1 MEFNEAQLEAIK
13 SKGTV
18 QVIACAGAG
27 KSTALVERV
36 KRLVE
41 QGIKEEKIL
50 TVSFTNASGE
60 DLRKKLSEK
69 GLNNVSVGTFHA
81 IAKNILESLGY
92 EDLMKQP
99 NIYSVKREIERITK
113 EKDLNIEDILSWIS
127 YQKAY
132 MLSPTSKEYKD
143 KESIYEDYLLKK
155 SFKIYEDYKEKDG
168 SYDFDDWL
176 ILLHKE
182 LSEGKGR
189 TWEYVMVDEVQ
200 DLSYIQHKLVSLL
213 CSTDNIF
220 VIGDCNQCWE
230 GDCKVRLK
238 DGRIKSIKNVK
249 IGDLVEC
256 NRGGS
261 VEYKPVT
268 NITKHLSDSLMKVT
282 TQRGYEIITTL
293 NHKYITQDPVFSDNI
308 IYLYLMYSDNYG
320 FRIGLTKGGKTK
332 HLKNRLSVEHGDRMW
347 VLRQFI
353 DDNNEAYYQEEYYSL
368 KYRIPKIPYHTVGR
382 GMAMGQDNMD
392 RIFKE
397 YGSNGEQLLKDF
409 NMNFDYPNYVC
420 KNNQKQSANVKLY
433 HYAKKTEGTIHY
445 GAEFEY
451 QGKRIRKYSTDFKA
465 CYEYALQIQKDTD
478 AKSIIER
485 ISMPKINKTPYRVIL
500 GSNVMVGME
509 IPVVV
514 NGEFCADN
522 IKDIEYINEQ
532 TIVYD
537 IEVGSSGT
545 MIANNILTHNC
556 IYEWRAATPDLFEN
570 FDKNYENTK
579 VINMNTNYRSCRNI
593 VSAANEFIKPYN
605 KDYDNYKDAVANNQE
620 DGEIRCRVYP
630 DRLIEGL
637 ETAKAIKKQIDEGIK
652 PEQIAVIYR
661 NNADADAVENYLKE
675 MGIKYNIST
684 NISFFDKKEI
694 KGILAILRLIIDS
707 TDDEAFEILFKECRF
722 YPTTYYAGNLVSN
735 LITEAG
741 KKDISLYEAFMEHKW
756 NKPYESKNAQI
767 FLDYISRLKIQREK
781 GIAIGKIIENII
793 KMFKIKEYIK
803 SKYDSDTIED
813 KITSLYNI
821 TQISYGFKTIED
833 FISYCC
839 YSSAPSKKKEGAVEL
854 TTIFKSKGLEYDYVY
869 LIGLE
874 NEKFPSKR
882 STEKAEARVFYVGIT
897 RAKKGMVVSS
907 IGRSLFYNKYE
918 EAVKKLASS

>member
-36 KRLVE
+36 KKLVE

-220 VIGDCNQCWE
+220 VIGDCNQC
-230 GDCKVRLK
+230 
-238 DGRIKSIKNVK
+238 
-249 IGDLVEC
+249 
-256 NRGGS
+256 
-261 VEYKPVT
+261 
-268 NITKHLSDSLMKVT
+268 
-282 TQRGYEIITTL
+282 
-293 NHKYITQDPVFSDNI
+293 
-308 IYLYLMYSDNYG
+308 
-320 FRIGLTKGGKTK
+320 
-332 HLKNRLSVEHGDRMW
+332 
-347 VLRQFI
+347 
-353 DDNNEAYYQEEYYSL
+353 
-368 KYRIPKIPYHTVGR
+368 
-382 GMAMGQDNMD
+382 
-392 RIFKE
+392 IF
-397 YGSNGEQLLKDF
+397 
-409 NMNFDYPNYVC
+409 
-420 KNNQKQSANVKLY
+420 
-433 HYAKKTEGTIHY
+433 
-445 GAEFEY
+445 
-451 QGKRIRKYSTDFKA
+451 
-465 CYEYALQIQKDTD
+465 
-478 AKSIIER
+478 
-485 ISMPKINKTPYRVIL
+485 
-500 GSNVMVGME
+500 
-509 IPVVV
+509 
-514 NGEFCADN
+514 
-522 IKDIEYINEQ
+522 
-532 TIVYD
+532 
-537 IEVGSSGT
+537 
-545 MIANNILTHNC
+545 
-556 IYEWRAATPDLFEN
+556 EWRAATPDLFEN

-620 DGEIRCRVYP
+620 DGEIRCRIYP

-803 SKYDSDTIED
+803 SKYDSDTIDD

-907 IGRSLFYNKYE
+907 IGRSLFYDKYE
-918 EAVKKLASS
+918 EAVKKLVSS

>member
-36 KRLVE
+36 KKLVE

-81 IAKNILESLGY
+81 IAKSILENLGY
-92 EDLMKQP
+92 ENLMKQP

-220 VIGDCNQCWE
+220 VIGDCNQC
-230 GDCKVRLK
+230 
-238 DGRIKSIKNVK
+238 
-249 IGDLVEC
+249 
-256 NRGGS
+256 
-261 VEYKPVT
+261 
-268 NITKHLSDSLMKVT
+268 
-282 TQRGYEIITTL
+282 
-293 NHKYITQDPVFSDNI
+293 
-308 IYLYLMYSDNYG
+308 
-320 FRIGLTKGGKTK
+320 
-332 HLKNRLSVEHGDRMW
+332 
-347 VLRQFI
+347 
-353 DDNNEAYYQEEYYSL
+353 
-368 KYRIPKIPYHTVGR
+368 
-382 GMAMGQDNMD
+382 
-392 RIFKE
+392 IF
-397 YGSNGEQLLKDF
+397 
-409 NMNFDYPNYVC
+409 
-420 KNNQKQSANVKLY
+420 
-433 HYAKKTEGTIHY
+433 
-445 GAEFEY
+445 
-451 QGKRIRKYSTDFKA
+451 
-465 CYEYALQIQKDTD
+465 
-478 AKSIIER
+478 
-485 ISMPKINKTPYRVIL
+485 
-500 GSNVMVGME
+500 
-509 IPVVV
+509 
-514 NGEFCADN
+514 
-522 IKDIEYINEQ
+522 
-532 TIVYD
+532 
-537 IEVGSSGT
+537 
-545 MIANNILTHNC
+545 
-556 IYEWRAATPDLFEN
+556 EWRAATPDLFEN

-620 DGEIRCRVYP
+620 DGEIRCRIYP

-661 NNADADAVENYLKE
+661 NNADVDTVENYLKE

-803 SKYDSDTIED
+803 SKYDSDTIDD

-874 NEKFPSKR
+874 DEKFPSKR

-918 EAVKKLASS
+918 EVVKIDKVE